1 MVDRRPDQAA
11 ITQLLQT
18 TFDVSVLTA
27 DFADESLKILD
38 SHQIDLVLINRK
50 LDSDHSDGL
59 NILSTI
65 KSRPTHQSIPV
76 ILVTNYAE
84 WQEKAVGLGAAP
96 GFGKAALYT
105 EETADRIRQA
115 LQISTENAST

>member
-1 MVDRRPDQAA
+1 MHEKTLSEHRAA
-11 ITQLLQT
+11 
-18 TFDVSVLTA
+18 
-27 DFADESLKILD
+27 
-38 SHQIDLVLINRK
+38 
-50 LDSDHSDGL
+50 
-59 NILSTI
+59 
-65 KSRPTHQSIPV
+65 QSIPV